1 MVYKIYYFLFNNIT
15 FNRLRR
21 LTHSHLPIIV
31 GEYYSD
37 EKNALEALANV
48 ILVVIIQ
55 YIMVVFVFGLFLP
68 LTVFT
73 QAPDPSGNVIWI
85 TNRQQKVFFS
95 FCGCTRATFNML
107 ICEQGENH
115 NIGVISRGSYCFGR
129 CMYNTCMT

>member
-1 MVYKIYYFLFNNIT
+1 MVCIVYYFLLTNNTT

-48 ILVVIIQ
+48 ILVVIVL
-55 YIMVVFVFGLFLP
+55 YIVAVIVLYIVVVTVLGLFLL

-73 QAPDPSGNVIWI
+73 
-85 TNRQQKVFFS
+85 
-95 FCGCTRATFNML
+95 
-107 ICEQGENH
+107 
-115 NIGVISRGSYCFGR
+115 
-129 CMYNTCMT
+129 